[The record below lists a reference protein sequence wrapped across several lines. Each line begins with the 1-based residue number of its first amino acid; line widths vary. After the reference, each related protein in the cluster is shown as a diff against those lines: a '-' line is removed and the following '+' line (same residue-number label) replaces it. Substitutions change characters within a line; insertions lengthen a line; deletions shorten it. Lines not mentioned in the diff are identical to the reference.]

1 MLSESARMSSAAE
14 ARFRVQAANSQPRAI
29 KVIALDP
36 PGEDAVRR
44 LSADPWSHAT
54 FLTAAP
60 AADSIRGGGAARGH
74 DVPLRDLSG
83 QSRSL
88 TDEIGSA
95 DLIVM
100 VASAEGCAH
109 AAEPIGRACS
119 LRRVTTTTL
128 LVGATDAADATLSTT
143 LAQLR
148 PWSLMLVMARD
159 DAYIRDMLTA
169 LRA

>member
-29 KVIALDP
+29 KVIALDAS
-36 PGEDAVRR
+36 GEEAVRR

-60 AADSIRGGGAARGH
+60 APDGARGGAVRVN
-74 DVPLRDLSG
+74 DLPLRDLSG
-83 QSRSL
+83 QPRNL
-88 TDEIGSA
+88 TDEVGTA

-100 VASAEGCAH
+100 VASANGDARAVEA
-109 AAEPIGRACS
+109 IGRACS

-128 LVGATDAADATLSTT
+128 LVGATDAADTTLSST

-148 PWSLMLVMARD
+148 PWSLMLVIARD
-159 DAYIRDMLTA
+159 EGYIRDMLTA